1 MSKISYEHPSHVA
14 DVPNRKKNI
23 LNDSKAP
30 LRKKNKIHMGKDDV
44 KGEKYFGENVYG
56 NEISIYPTP
65 SGGYSWLSIDSKD
78 SSCNIFEIPT
88 NFVLKFGFELKELL
102 PSPTNWVNKIL
113 GKPLYEKALFAAR
126 VYDVVQVTSKLL
138 IHREKE
144 GRGMVW
150 CSILTRWSITSHTII
165 TTRGEFTFTLK
176 NVTCLTPENVK
187 ITLLSFLHTT
197 QHIFSRC
204 FDYGIILAI
213 VLVAIKIAQGM
224 YFPLALLYL
233 GNIYKT
239 LDYYH
244 LKTKILLGRYKILSY
259 VDMSFIQIY
268 FWERFSACA
277 HPPSPGSFAT
287 SSSKFT
293 GNNYRAWFG
302 ISRSPKETFFKV
314 FLCHSQATSSFKV
327 NSTMLPY
334 MIENSSVGTNIDSH
348 SMEVYSM
355 CRVVRKHRRPP
366 LSLDVK
372 FLDCVFEF
380 LFGIINERLKEIIS
394 CVILVFDRTTQY
406 SSNSLAYW
414 R

>member
-14 DVPNRKKNI
+14 RVPNRKKNI

-30 LRKKNKIHMGKDDV
+30 LRKKIKIHMGKDD
-44 KGEKYFGENVYG
+44 KGGEKYFGENVYG

-65 SGGYSWLSIDSKD
+65 SAGYSWLSIDSKD

-88 NFVLKFGFELKELL
+88 NSVLKFRFELKEFLL
-102 PSPTNWVNKIL
+102 SPTKL
-113 GKPLYEKALFAAR
+113 FFAAK

-150 CSILTRWSITSHTII
+150 CSILTRWSIASHTII

-176 NVTCLTPENVK
+176 NLSQEEKKIEDFFFDLFKSEHEILKVTCLTPENVK
-187 ITLLSFLHTT
+187 IALSSFLYTT

-204 FDYGIILAI
+204 FDYGISLAI

-224 YFPLALLYL
+224 YFPLAPLYL
-233 GNIYKT
+233 GNVYKT

-244 LKTKILLGRYKILSY
+244 LKTEILAGRYKILSY

-277 HPPSPGSFAT
+277 HPPNPGSFAT

-302 ISRSPKETFFKV
+302 ISRSPKETLFK
-314 FLCHSQATSSFKV
+314 
-327 NSTMLPY
+327 
-334 MIENSSVGTNIDSH
+334 
-348 SMEVYSM
+348 
-355 CRVVRKHRRPP
+355 VVRKHGYDQITHRRPHLP
-366 LSLDVK
+366 LDVK
-372 FLDCVFEF
+372 FLDFVFEF

-406 SSNSLAYW
+406 SSDSLAYW